1 MVVEKVFYRDT
12 KPYHTPKSLASLKG
26 PSCGLLDLPHSVF
39 WSSERSV
46 NLDVPG
52 GIPMAYQAILSE
64 GTPKEQESLLNED
77 VLCRYWGELV
87 LPVRVRTLWET
98 RFPVLRG

>member
-1 MVVEKVFYRDT
+1 M
-12 KPYHTPKSLASLKG
+12 
-26 PSCGLLDLPHSVF
+26 PHSVL
-39 WSSERSV
+39 WSPKHSV

-64 GTPKEQESLLNED
+64 GTPEEQENLLNED
-77 VLCRYWGELV
+77 VLHRCWNDLV

-98 RFPVLRG
+98 RFPALKG